1 MSIGVLIDYNLLWK
15 YLIISLNLFVK
26 KLVKLFQHFSRIY
39 IKELAFSMESV
50 HSILIVTS

>member
-15 YLIISLNLFVK
+15 YLIISLKLFVK

-39 IKELAFSMESV
+39 LEELAFSMESV